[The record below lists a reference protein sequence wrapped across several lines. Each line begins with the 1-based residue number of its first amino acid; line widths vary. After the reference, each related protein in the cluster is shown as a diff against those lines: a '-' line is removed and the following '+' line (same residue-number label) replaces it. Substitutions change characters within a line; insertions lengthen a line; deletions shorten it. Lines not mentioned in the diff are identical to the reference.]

1 MIMVASGVTS
11 GTERE
16 DGIVKGYKEFSI
28 IPVMLY
34 FLKKQIWS
42 KYGKCQHSLN
52 LGSRHMLPTY
62 VGAYYILLKIFLH
75 F

>member
-28 IPVMLY
+28 IPVMFY

-42 KYGKCQHSLN
+42 KCQHSLN
-52 LGSRHMLPTY
+52 LGGRHMIPTY
-62 VGAYYILLKIFLH
+62 VGAYYILLKNFLH

>member
-34 FLKKQIWS
+34 FLKKQI
-42 KYGKCQHSLN
+42 
-52 LGSRHMLPTY
+52 
-62 VGAYYILLKIFLH
+62 
-75 F
+75 